1 MSQAF
6 TAPVSGAAQAAATRT
21 ARTSPGGSG
30 PPPGG
35 NETPAFSSVLDHHVA
50 RTAHAEGQHK
60 TTGDSGGRRSSHG
73 HRAGK
78 SRHRHAAADPAQGS
92 AQPSA
97 NQVSNVTTNT
107 HAVRAAAPA
116 GEQAPPAP
124 ADTITPAQSAVV
136 SAAT

>member
-1 MSQAF
+1 
-6 TAPVSGAAQAAATRT
+6 
-21 ARTSPGGSG
+21 
-30 PPPGG
+30 
-35 NETPAFSSVLDHHVA
+35 
-50 RTAHAEGQHK
+50 K

-136 SAAT
+136 SAATPAQPSASGPGDAGQAGADGSVQTSNFIP